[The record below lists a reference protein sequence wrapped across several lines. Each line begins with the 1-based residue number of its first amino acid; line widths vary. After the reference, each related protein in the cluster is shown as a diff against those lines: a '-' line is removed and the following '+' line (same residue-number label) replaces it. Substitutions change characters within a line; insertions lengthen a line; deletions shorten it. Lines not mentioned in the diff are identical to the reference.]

1 MQLQEG
7 ARIASGPKFYSNY
20 REGRREEAELFCSFL
35 EQPLGLSAQKGHDTT
50 TGEGALQ
57 SGKLSRALM
66 MKKLH
71 QTTAIR
77 PRKCTQRS
85 PTPHTTCVFRARR
98 R

>member
-35 EQPLGLSAQKGHDTT
+35 EHPVDHVQQPLGLSAQKGHDMT

-57 SGKLSRALM
+57 TGKLSRAL
-66 MKKLH
+66 
-71 QTTAIR
+71 
-77 PRKCTQRS
+77 
-85 PTPHTTCVFRARR
+85 
-98 R
+98 